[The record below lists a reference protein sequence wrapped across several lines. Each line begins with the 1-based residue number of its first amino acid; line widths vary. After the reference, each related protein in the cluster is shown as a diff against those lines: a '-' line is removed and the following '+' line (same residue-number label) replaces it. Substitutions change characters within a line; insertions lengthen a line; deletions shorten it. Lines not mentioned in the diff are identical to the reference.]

1 MQIFCYNIKVQSRE
15 QTNYLIQQSVEEY
28 FKGKNICFEKIN
40 VLRTEKGKPYI
51 ENSDIHIGVT
61 HTEDLVMI
69 GVCKTPFG
77 IDAEKKDRKIRQKE
91 NIAKKF
97 FSKNEIKLALKSD
110 EEFLKLWVKKEA
122 FVKYTGQGIG
132 KIKEVD
138 TLALNGYFKEINF
151 PGYISY
157 VYSSEKIDCEI
168 INKFA

>member
-1 MQIFCYNIKVQSRE
+1 MQIFCYNTKVQSKE
-15 QTNYLIQQSVEEY
+15 QTNQLIVKSVEEY
-28 FKGKNICFEKIN
+28 FKEHNITGCKIT
-40 VLRTEKGKPYI
+40 VSRTEKGKPYI
-51 ENSDIHIGVT
+51 KNADIHIGVT
-61 HTEDLVMI
+61 HTGDLVMI

-77 IDAEKKDRKIRQKE
+77 IDAEKKDRKITQKE

-97 FSKNEIKLALKSD
+97 FSEKERELAEKSD

-122 FVKYTGQGIG
+122 FVKYTGQGME
-132 KIKEVD
+132 KIKEAY
-138 TLALNGYFKEINF
+138 TLSSSGYFSEVNF